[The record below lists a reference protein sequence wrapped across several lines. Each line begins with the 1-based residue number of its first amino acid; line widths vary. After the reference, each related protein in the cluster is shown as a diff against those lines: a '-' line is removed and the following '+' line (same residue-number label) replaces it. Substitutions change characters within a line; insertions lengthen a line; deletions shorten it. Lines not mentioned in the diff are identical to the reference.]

1 MQTKKKQC
9 YFTVNKIT
17 YIDYKNVKMLRKF
30 IDRFGRIKARY
41 YTGTTLRNQKQ
52 LEKAIKRARIMGLLP
67 FLK

>member
-9 YFTVNKIT
+9 YFTVNKIE
-17 YIDYKNVKMLRKF
+17 YIDYKNVKMLRRF

-41 YTGTTLRNQKQ
+41 YTGTTLRKQKQ
-52 LEKAIKRARIMGLLP
+52 LEKAVKRARIMGLLP

>member
-9 YFTVNKIT
+9 YFTVNKIE
-17 YIDYKNVKMLRKF
+17 YIDYKNVKMLRRF

>member
-9 YFTVNKIT
+9 YFTVNKIE
-17 YIDYKNVKMLRKF
+17 YIDYKNVKMLRRF

-52 LEKAIKRARIMGLLP
+52 LEKAVKRARIMGLLP